1 MNRTMASC
9 AVICSLAVAFGA
21 ITWAQQPDPATVPPL
36 IKQDDALQVS
46 DHVYVI
52 LDDSVRFVPNVGI
65 VVGEDATLVIDTGVG
80 TRTGE
85 IILEEARKLSSNEQF
100 YIASTHYHSEHELG
114 AAAFP
119 DSAQVVRSRT
129 QQRDIE
135 ESGAAHRARFSGMSP
150 TLAELIEGSEFRAPD
165 ILFDDEY
172 ELDLGGVTV
181 RMRMVGP
188 AHTLGDT
195 VFFVE
200 GEGVL
205 FAGDVV
211 MNRYPGFRSVSFGLE
226 AWRESLARLDDFDI
240 EVIVPSHGPLGDA
253 SLVGVYDD
261 YLATVLSRTAALKA
275 QGRSAD
281 EAATLLMSELAPNY
295 PNWRAEDQFM
305 LGNAVRFAYDEVSA
319 P

>member
-1 MNRTMASC
+1 MNRTMAWRAVSC
-9 AVICSLAVAFGA
+9 LLVFGFTGIA
-21 ITWAQQPDPATVPPL
+21 WAQQSDPATVPPL

-52 LDDSVRFVPNVGI
+52 LDDGVRFVPNVGI
-65 VVGEDATLVIDTGVG
+65 VVGERATLIVDTGVG
-80 TRTGE
+80 TRTGK

-100 YIASTHYHSEHELG
+100 FIVSTHYHSEHELG
-114 AAAFP
+114 AGAFP
-119 DSAQVVRSRT
+119 DSAQVIRSRT

-135 ESGAAHRARFSGMSP
+135 ESGAAHRARFSGMSAA
-150 TLAELIEGSEFRAPD
+150 LAELIEGSEFRAPD

-172 ELDLGGVTV
+172 ALDLGGVTV

-195 VFFVE
+195 IFYVE
-200 GEGVL
+200 GDRVL

-211 MNRYPGFRSVSFGLE
+211 MNRFPGFRAVSFGLG
-226 AWRESLARLDDFDI
+226 AWRESLAKLDDLDV

-253 SLVGVYDD
+253 SLIGIYDE
-261 YLATVLSRTAALKA
+261 YFVTILSRTAELKA

-281 EAATLLMSELAPNY
+281 ESAAILMSELGPNY
-295 PNWRAEDQFM
+295 PDWRAEDRVF
-305 LGNAVRFAYDEVSA
+305 LGNAVRFAYDEVPA

>member
-1 MNRTMASC
+1 MAC
-9 AVICSLAVAFGA
+9 LLVIGFAGA
-21 ITWAQQPDPATVPPL
+21 GWAQQSDPATVPPL

-46 DHVYVI
+46 DRVYVI
-52 LDDSVRFVPNVGI
+52 LDDGVRFVPNVGI
-65 VVGEDATLVIDTGVG
+65 VVGDDATLIIDTGVG

-85 IILEEARKLSSNEQF
+85 IILEEARKLSANEQF

-114 AAAFP
+114 AGAFP
-119 DSAQVVRSRT
+119 DSARVIRSRA
-129 QQRDIE
+129 QQRDVE

-150 TLAELIEGSEFRAPD
+150 TLAALIEGSEFRAPD

-172 ELDLGGVTV
+172 VLDLGGVTV

-211 MNRYPGFRSVSFGLE
+211 MNRYPGFRTVSFGLG
-226 AWRESLARLDDFDI
+226 AWRESLAELDDLDV
-240 EVIVPSHGPLGDA
+240 EVIVPSHGPLGDGA
-253 SLVGVYDD
+253 LIGTYDD
-261 YLATVLSRTAALKA
+261 YFETVLSRTAELKA
-275 QGRSAD
+275 LGRSAD
-281 EAATLLMSELAPNY
+281 ESADILMSELGPNY
-295 PNWRAEDQFM
+295 PDWREEDLFM

>member
-1 MNRTMASC
+1 
-9 AVICSLAVAFGA
+9 
-21 ITWAQQPDPATVPPL
+21 L

-46 DHVYVI
+46 DHVFVI
-52 LDDSVRFVPNVGI
+52 LDDGVRFVPNVGI
-65 VVGEDATLVIDTGVG
+65 VIGEHATLIVDTGVG

-100 YIASTHYHSEHELG
+100 FIASTHYHSEHELG
-114 AAAFP
+114 AGAFP
-119 DSAQVVRSRT
+119 DSAQVIRSRT
-129 QQRDIE
+129 QQQDIE

-150 TLAELIEGSEFRAPD
+150 ALAELIEGSEFRAPD

-200 GEGVL
+200 GDGVL
-205 FAGDVV
+205 FSGDVV
-211 MNRYPGFRSVSFGLE
+211 MNRFPGFRSVSFGLE
-226 AWRESLARLDDFDI
+226 AWRDSLAKLDDLDVQ
-240 EVIVPSHGPLGDA
+240 VIVPSHGPLGDA
-253 SLVGVYDD
+253 ALMNVYDE
-261 YLATVLSRTAALKA
+261 YLATVLSRTAELKA
-275 QGRSAD
+275 QGLSAE
-281 EAATLLMSELAPNY
+281 EAATVLMGELGPEY
-295 PNWRAEDQFM
+295 PEWREEDRFM
-305 LGNAVRFAYDEVSA
+305 LGNAVRFAYDEV

>member
-1 MNRTMASC
+1 MNRTMTWRT
-9 AVICSLAVAFGA
+9 LACLFLGGLFGVV
-21 ITWAQQPDPATVPPL
+21 WAQQSDPATAPPL
-36 IKQDDALQVS
+36 IKQDDALKVS

-52 LDDSVRFVPNVGI
+52 LDDGVRFVPNVGI
-65 VVGEDATLVIDTGVG
+65 VVGEEATLIVDTGVG

-85 IILEEARKLSSNEQF
+85 IILEEARKLSSNEKF

-114 AAAFP
+114 AGAFP
-119 DSAQVVRSRT
+119 DSAEVIRSRR
-129 QQRDIE
+129 QQQDIE
-135 ESGAAHRARFSGMSP
+135 ESGAAHRERFSGMSP
-150 TLAELIEGSEFRAPD
+150 ALAELIEGSEFRSPD

-195 VFFVE
+195 IFCVE

-211 MNRYPGFRSVSFGLE
+211 MNRYPGFRRVSFGLE
-226 AWRESLARLDDFDI
+226 AWRESLAKLDDLD
-240 EVIVPSHGPLGDA
+240 VDVVVPSHGPLGDG
-253 SLVGVYDD
+253 SLIGVYDD
-261 YLATVLSRTAALKA
+261 FFVTVLSRTAELKA

-281 EAATLLMSELAPNY
+281 ESADILMSELSPNY
-295 PNWRAEDQFM
+295 PDWREEDLFM
-305 LGNAVRFAYDEVSA
+305 LGNAVRFAYDEVST

>member
-1 MNRTMASC
+1 MNRTMAWRAVSC
-9 AVICSLAVAFGA
+9 LLVFGVTGIA
-21 ITWAQQPDPATVPPL
+21 WAQQSNPATVPPL

-52 LDDSVRFVPNVGI
+52 LDDGVRFVPNVGI
-65 VVGEDATLVIDTGVG
+65 VVGERATLIVDTGVG

-100 YIASTHYHSEHELG
+100 FIVSTHYHSEHELG
-114 AAAFP
+114 AGAFP
-119 DSAQVVRSRT
+119 DSAQVIRSRT
-129 QQRDIE
+129 QQQDIE

-150 TLAELIEGSEFRAPD
+150 ALAELIEGSEFRAPD

-195 VFFVE
+195 IFYVE
-200 GEGVL
+200 GDRVL

-211 MNRYPGFRSVSFGLE
+211 MNRFPGFRAVSFGLG
-226 AWRESLARLDDFDI
+226 AWRESLAKLDDLDV

-253 SLVGVYDD
+253 SLMGTYDE
-261 YLATVLSRTAALKA
+261 YFVTILSRTAELKA

-281 EAATLLMSELAPNY
+281 ESAAILMSELGPNY
-295 PNWRAEDQFM
+295 PDWRAEDRVF
-305 LGNAVRFAYDEVSA
+305 LGNAVRFAYDEVPA

>member
-1 MNRTMASC
+1 MSRGIAWRALGVLLT
-9 AVICSLAVAFGA
+9 VALSTPA
-21 ITWAQQPDPATVPPL
+21 WAQQSDPATVPPL
-36 IKQDDALQVS
+36 IKQGDTLQVS

-52 LDDSVRFVPNVGI
+52 LDDGVRFVPNVGI
-65 VVGEDATLVIDTGVG
+65 VVGDDATLVIDTGVG

-100 YIASTHYHSEHELG
+100 FIASTHYHSEHELG
-114 AAAFP
+114 AGAFP
-119 DSAQVVRSRT
+119 DSARVIRSRR

-135 ESGAAHRARFSGMSP
+135 ESGEAHRSRFSGMSP
-150 TLAELIEGSEFRAPD
+150 TLAELIQDSEFRAPD
-165 ILFDDEY
+165 ILFDDEH

-195 VFFVE
+195 IFFVE

-205 FAGDVV
+205 FSGDVV
-211 MNRYPGFRSVSFGLE
+211 MNRFPGFRSVSFGLE
-226 AWRESLARLDDFDI
+226 AWRQSLAKLNDLDV

-253 SLVGVYDD
+253 SLIETYDE
-261 YLATVLSRTAALKA
+261 YLTTVLSRSAELKA

-281 EAATLLMSELAPNY
+281 DAAALLMSELGPNY
-295 PNWRAEDQFM
+295 PEWREEDRFM
-305 LGNAVRFAYDEVSA
+305 LGNAVRFAYDEV

>member
-1 MNRTMASC
+1 MTRIKPC
-9 AVICSLAVAFGA
+9 YAVVCLLAIGFADAGL
-21 ITWAQQPDPATVPPL
+21 AQQSDPATVPPL
-36 IKQDDALQVS
+36 IKQDAAMQVS

-100 YIASTHYHSEHELG
+100 FIASTHYHSEHELG
-114 AAAFP
+114 AGAFP
-119 DSAQVVRSRT
+119 DSAQVIRSRT
-129 QQRDIE
+129 QQQDLE
-135 ESGAAHRARFSGMSP
+135 ESGAAHRTRFAGMSP

-165 ILFDDEY
+165 ILFDGEY

-181 RMRMVGP
+181 HMRMVGP

-211 MNRYPGFRSVSFGLE
+211 MNRYPGFRRVTFGLA
-226 AWRESLARLDDFDI
+226 AWRESLAKLDDLDVDF
-240 EVIVPSHGPLGDA
+240 IVPSHGPLGDG
-253 SLVGVYDD
+253 SLIGTYDD
-261 YLATVLSRTAALKA
+261 FFVSVLSRTAELKA
-275 QGRSAD
+275 QGRSPDESAD
-281 EAATLLMSELAPNY
+281 ILMSELSPNY
-295 PNWRAEDQFM
+295 PDWREEDLFM
-305 LGNAVRFAYDEVSA
+305 LGNAVRFAYDEV

>member
-1 MNRTMASC
+1 MNRTMTC
-9 AVICSLAVAFGA
+9 HAVVCLLAIGFAGTGV
-21 ITWAQQPDPATVPPL
+21 AQQSDPAPVLPL
-36 IKQDDALQVS
+36 IKQDDALQLS
-46 DHVYVI
+46 EHAYVI
-52 LDDSVRFVPNVGI
+52 LDDNVRFVPNVGI
-65 VVGEDATLVIDTGVG
+65 VVGDDATLVIDTGVG
-80 TRTGE
+80 IRTGE

-114 AAAFP
+114 AGAFP
-119 DSAQVVRSRT
+119 DSAQVIRSRT
-129 QQRDIE
+129 QQQDLE
-135 ESGAAHRARFSGMSP
+135 ESGAAHRERFAGMSP
-150 TLAELIEGSEFRAPD
+150 ALAELIEGSEFRAPD
-165 ILFDDEY
+165 ILFDGEY

-211 MNRYPGFRSVSFGLE
+211 MNRYPGFRRVSFGLA
-226 AWRESLARLDDFDI
+226 AWRESLAKLDDFDV
-240 EVIVPSHGPLGDA
+240 EVVVPSHGPLGDG
-253 SLVGVYDD
+253 SLIGTYDD
-261 YLATVLSRTAALKA
+261 FFVTVLSRTGELKA

-281 EAATLLMSELAPNY
+281 ESADILMSELSPNY
-295 PNWRAEDQFM
+295 PDWREEDLFM
-305 LGNAVRFAYDEVSA
+305 LGNAVRFAYDEV